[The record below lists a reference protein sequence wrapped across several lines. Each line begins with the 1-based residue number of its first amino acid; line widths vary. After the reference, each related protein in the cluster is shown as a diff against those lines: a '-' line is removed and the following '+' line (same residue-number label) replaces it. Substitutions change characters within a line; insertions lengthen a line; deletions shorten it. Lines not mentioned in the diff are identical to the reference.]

1 MSWKQYILG
10 DVSSNIQTGP
20 FGSQLHQSDY
30 SEQGIPV
37 VMPKDLIEGHISEGS
52 IARVDQEHVERLS
65 RHKIEVGDILYSRR
79 GDVGRCA
86 YAGVKEE
93 GWLCGT
99 GCLRVSVNPHI
110 ANPKYVFYQLQK
122 AETIGWVINHAVG
135 ATMLNLNTSI
145 LSSVPIELP
154 ELDVQN
160 HTVDI
165 LSAYDNL
172 IENNQKQIRL
182 LEEAAQRLYKEWF
195 VDLHFPGYEDVKI
208 IDGVPEGWGKK
219 TLGQA
224 LKVVRGRSY
233 ASKELS
239 DKGGVLMVNLSNI
252 RPYGGY
258 NRDQEKHYTGKF
270 NDDQMVNAHDLVM
283 GVTDMTQ
290 ERRTVG
296 RVAVVPNIH
305 NKAIISMDLIKLIPI
320 KGSSLFYYALLC
332 YGGYSEMVSRFA
344 NGTNVLHLRPDVLDI
359 VDALLPTIELQNKYS
374 EFFEGIQK
382 RVDDLQDQILLASE
396 ARDRLLPKLMSG
408 EIEL

>member
-1 MSWKQYILG
+1 MSWKEYTLG
-10 DVSSNIQTGP
+10 EVSSNIQTGP

-37 VMPKDLIEGHISEGS
+37 VMPKDLIEGHISEVS

-99 GCLRVSVNPHI
+99 GCLRVSVNPNI

-122 AETIGWVINHAVG
+122 TETIGWVINHAVG

-165 LSAYDNL
+165 LSVYDNL

-195 VDLHFPGYEDVKI
+195 MDLHFPGCENVNVV
-208 IDGVPEGWGKK
+208 DGVPEGWEKRSILENDVFKFVKNPVEPFDGEKRYYATADVNSTQLVGHGELITYLKK
-219 TLGQA
+219 PSRASVQPVKNSVWFARMSNSYKILNCFGVSNDLADNTIISSGFAGFTSSEELYGFVYETISSKWFDDEKNLYATGATQVSLTNEG
-224 LKVVRGRSY
+224 LKRI
-233 ASKELS
+233 E
-239 DKGGVLMVNLSNI
+239 VLL
-252 RPYGGY
+252 P
-258 NRDQEKHYTGKF
+258 
-270 NDDQMVNAHDLVM
+270 
-283 GVTDMTQ
+283 
-290 ERRTVG
+290 
-296 RVAVVPNIH
+296 
-305 NKAIISMDLIKLIPI
+305 SMDLL
-320 KGSSLFYYALLC
+320 A
-332 YGGYSEMVSRFA
+332 
-344 NGTNVLHLRPDVLDI
+344 
-359 VDALLPTIELQNKYS
+359 KYS
-374 EFFEGIQK
+374 QIVMQYMRKCEILK
-382 RVDDLQDQILLASE
+382 RNILLLKD
-396 ARDRLLPKLMSG
+396 ARNRLLPKLTSG
-408 EIEL
+408 EIEI